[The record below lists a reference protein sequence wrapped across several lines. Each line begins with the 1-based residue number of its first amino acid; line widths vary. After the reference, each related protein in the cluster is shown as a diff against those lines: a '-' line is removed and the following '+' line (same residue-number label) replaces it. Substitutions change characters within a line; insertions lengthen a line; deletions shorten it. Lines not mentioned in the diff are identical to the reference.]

1 MSGAKAK
8 AQGSKPEDRVAH
20 VLDNNTNDSGDI
32 ERGDPGGACIEAA
45 GQKESVMQ
53 RPSAEFPAQAEI
65 QSFGWAESKFAAEH
79 DFGPGTH
86 EKAGPLEALEKA
98 LTGRRT
104 NLQRYRYLLLFRFI
118 VVNMAGFA
126 LLGAAHFQGW
136 VTIAAKA
143 DSTGIVF
150 LIFGLFL
157 VGLVICGMRIW
168 RTSAELNLIKT
179 YDPLEPSRVTG
190 YLQAVKLRSGGS
202 RSLTANSFRIKMG
215 SRIGI
220 VRHIANTLVFLG
232 LIGTV
237 LGFIIALSGVD
248 PDLASDVKSVGPMV
262 STLINGMSVALYT
275 TLVGAVFNIWLMIN
289 YRLLASGTINLITA
303 VVELGETYARRD

>member
-1 MSGAKAK
+1 
-8 AQGSKPEDRVAH
+8 
-20 VLDNNTNDSGDI
+20 
-32 ERGDPGGACIEAA
+32 
-45 GQKESVMQ
+45 
-53 RPSAEFPAQAEI
+53 
-65 QSFGWAESKFAAEH
+65 
-79 DFGPGTH
+79 
-86 EKAGPLEALEKA
+86 
-98 LTGRRT
+98 
-104 NLQRYRYLLLFRFI
+104 
-118 VVNMAGFA
+118 
-126 LLGAAHFQGW
+126 
-136 VTIAAKA
+136 
-143 DSTGIVF
+143 
-150 LIFGLFL
+150 
-157 VGLVICGMRIW
+157 
-168 RTSAELNLIKT
+168 
-179 YDPLEPSRVTG
+179 
-190 YLQAVKLRSGGS
+190 
-202 RSLTANSFRIKMG
+202 MG

>member
-1 MSGAKAK
+1 
-8 AQGSKPEDRVAH
+8 
-20 VLDNNTNDSGDI
+20 
-32 ERGDPGGACIEAA
+32 
-45 GQKESVMQ
+45 
-53 RPSAEFPAQAEI
+53 
-65 QSFGWAESKFAAEH
+65 
-79 DFGPGTH
+79 
-86 EKAGPLEALEKA
+86 
-98 LTGRRT
+98 
-104 NLQRYRYLLLFRFI
+104 
-118 VVNMAGFA
+118 
-126 LLGAAHFQGW
+126 
-136 VTIAAKA
+136 
-143 DSTGIVF
+143 
-150 LIFGLFL
+150 
-157 VGLVICGMRIW
+157 MRIW